1 MKKILL
7 MVSLFLIAQLAIA
20 QIVLPNAPAP
30 MRPVTNPE
38 MVIQFNG
45 QRMEMLTT
53 QRGIRNASGVYS
65 IIPAD
70 SSDTITRDK
79 LAVAYSYALR
89 GPVFLTGE
97 VSVKLKPGFQA
108 SAISGAAINMRL
120 MVPPDVYIFTV
131 STPVA
136 VVTLVKQLQLN
147 PAVDWVEPFAI
158 QGNTD

>member
-1 MKKILL
+1 
-7 MVSLFLIAQLAIA
+7 MVRLFLMAQLAIA

-79 LAVAYSYALR
+79 LAVAYGYALR

>member
-7 MVSLFLIAQLAIA
+7 MVSLFLMAQLAIA

-30 MRPVTNPE
+30 MRPVNNPE

>member
-1 MKKILL
+1 MKKFLL
-7 MVSLFLIAQLAIA
+7 MVSLFLMAQLAIA

-53 QRGIRNASGVYS
+53 QRGIRNSSGVYS

>member
-7 MVSLFLIAQLAIA
+7 MVSLFLMAQLAIA

-79 LAVAYSYALR
+79 LAVAYSSALR

>member
-1 MKKILL
+1 MKTLL
-7 MVSLFLIAQLAIA
+7 LLVTLFLTAPLTIA
-20 QIVLPNAPAP
+20 QIVLPNAPASL
-30 MRPVTNPE
+30 RPVINPE

-45 QRMEMLTT
+45 QRMELLAA
-53 QRGIRNASGVYS
+53 QRGIRNASGVFS

-70 SSDTITRDK
+70 SSDVITRDK

-97 VSVKLKPGFQA
+97 VSVKLRPGFQA

-120 MVPPDVYIFTV
+120 MVPPDVYILTV

-136 VVTLVKQLQLN
+136 VVNLVKQLQLN

-158 QGNTD
+158 QGNTN

>member
-1 MKKILL
+1 MKKFLL
-7 MVSLFLIAQLAIA
+7 MVSLFLIAQLALA

-120 MVPPDVYIFTV
+120 KVPPDVYIFTV

>member
-120 MVPPDVYIFTV
+120 MVPPDVYILTV

>member
-7 MVSLFLIAQLAIA
+7 MVSLFLMAQLAIA

>member
-1 MKKILL
+1 MKNLL
-7 MVSLFLIAQLAIA
+7 LLVSFFLMAPSAMA
-20 QIVLPNAPAP
+20 QIVLPNAPASL
-30 MRPVTNPE
+30 RPVTHPE
-38 MVIQFNG
+38 MLIQFNG
-45 QRMEMLTT
+45 QRMEMLAT
-53 QRGIRNASGVYS
+53 QRGIRNTSGVYS

-70 SSDTITRDK
+70 TSEAITRDR

-97 VSVKLKPGFQA
+97 VSVKLRPGFQA

-120 MVPPDVYIFTV
+120 MVPPDVYILTV

-136 VVTLVKQLQLN
+136 IVNLVKQLQLN

-158 QGNTD
+158 QGNTN

>member
-1 MKKILL
+1 MKKFLL

-45 QRMEMLTT
+45 QRIEMLTT

>member
-1 MKKILL
+1 MKNLL
-7 MVSLFLIAQLAIA
+7 LLVSLFLMAPSAMA
-20 QIVLPNAPAP
+20 QIVLPNAPASL
-30 MRPVTNPE
+30 RPVTHPE
-38 MVIQFNG
+38 MLIQFNG
-45 QRMEMLTT
+45 QRMEMLAT
-53 QRGIRNASGVYS
+53 QRGIRNTSGVYS

-70 SSDTITRDK
+70 TSEAITRDR

-108 SAISGAAINMRL
+108 SAISGAALNMRL

>member
-1 MKKILL
+1 

>member
-1 MKKILL
+1 MKKFLL

-65 IIPAD
+65 SIPAD

-79 LAVAYSYALR
+79 LAVAYSYARR

>member
-1 MKKILL
+1 MKKFLL
-7 MVSLFLIAQLAIA
+7 MVSLFLIAQLALA

>member
-1 MKKILL
+1 MKKFLL

>member
-7 MVSLFLIAQLAIA
+7 MVSLFLMAQLAIA

-53 QRGIRNASGVYS
+53 QRGICNASGVYS

>member
-7 MVSLFLIAQLAIA
+7 MVSLFLMAQLAIA

-45 QRMEMLTT
+45 QRLEMLTT

>member
-1 MKKILL
+1 MKKFLL
-7 MVSLFLIAQLAIA
+7 MVSLFLMAQLAIA

>member
-1 MKKILL
+1 MKKLL
-7 MVSLFLIAQLAIA
+7 LLVTLFLAAPLTMA
-20 QIVLPNAPAP
+20 QIVLPNAPASP
-30 MRPVTNPE
+30 RPVINPE

-45 QRMEMLTT
+45 QRMEILAA
-53 QRGIRNASGVYS
+53 QRGIRNASGVFS

>member
-1 MKKILL
+1 MKKFLL
-7 MVSLFLIAQLAIA
+7 MVSLFLIAQLALA

-158 QGNTD
+158 QGNTE

>member
-7 MVSLFLIAQLAIA
+7 MVSLFLMAQLAIA

-120 MVPPDVYIFTV
+120 MVPPDVYILTV

>member
-1 MKKILL
+1 MKKLL
-7 MVSLFLIAQLAIA
+7 LLVTLFLTAPLTIA
-20 QIVLPNAPAP
+20 QIVLPNAPASL
-30 MRPVTNPE
+30 RPVINPE

-45 QRMEMLTT
+45 QRMEMLAA
-53 QRGIRNASGVYS
+53 QRGIRNASGVFS

-70 SSDTITRDK
+70 TSDAITRDK
-79 LAVAYSYALR
+79 LAVAHSYALR

-97 VSVKLKPGFQA
+97 VSVKLRPGFQA

-120 MVPPDVYIFTV
+120 MVPPDVYILTV

-136 VVTLVKQLQLN
+136 VVNLVKQLQLN

-158 QGNTD
+158 QGNTN

>member
-1 MKKILL
+1 MKKFLL
-7 MVSLFLIAQLAIA
+7 MVSLFLMAQLAIA

-131 STPVA
+131 SMPVA